1 MVEDRSLLEGFRRGE
16 PAALVRVYRQ
26 YATRVAGLMRGGFG
40 FESGGRRCQF
50 HGTRSAFDL
59 EDRVQEVFARAFSE
73 RARMAY
79 DGLSSYETYLLA
91 IARNLIIDDFR
102 KKERALVEYSME
114 VPEPAPMH
122 RLGAASD
129 PLLGHLSPSGDP
141 HDDLG
146 RAELMGLVRRFAQQ
160 LPDREQQIYQ
170 LRFVDEL
177 DHRDIAARTGLSAS
191 KIKTSEQRIRA
202 RFFEFMQGH
211 GYFAN
216 YVQQERGWLRWV
228 RSFGRGA

>member
-1 MVEDRSLLEGFRRGE
+1 MVEDRRLLEGFRRGE
-16 PAALVRVYRQ
+16 PEALVRVYRH
-26 YATRVAGLMRGGFG
+26 AVPRVAGLLKGGFG

-73 RARMAY
+73 RARLAY
-79 DGLSSYETYLLA
+79 DGLSSYEGYVLG

-102 KKERALVEYSME
+102 KKERALVEYSIE
-114 VPEPAPMH
+114 LPEPAPGL
-122 RLGAASD
+122 RPGTAFD

-141 HDDLG
+141 HEDLG
-146 RAELMGLVRRFAQQ
+146 RAELVGLVRRFAEG
-160 LPDREQQIYQ
+160 LPHREQEVYR
-170 LRFVDEL
+170 LRFVEEL
-177 DHRDIAARTGLSAS
+177 EHRDIAHRTGLSPA

-202 RFFEFMQGH
+202 RFFEFMQAH
-211 GYFAN
+211 GYFTG
-216 YVQQERGWLRWV
+216 YVQEERGWLRWV